1 MITNRRREHAVVLP
15 AGTPG
20 VLLGRDLAGVGGRE
34 GVLNGGRCARLNLTN
49 GIAEDLNVYF
59 LARVTRDAAPVVFG
73 GAVLPASESLSV
85 TFDRED
91 CAAWELAVM
100 TESANGGGVTV
111 DWTVLR

>member
-1 MITNRRREHAVVLP
+1 MITNRRREHTIVLP

-20 VLLGRDLAGVGGRE
+20 MLLGRDLAGVGGRE
-34 GVLNGGRCARLNLTN
+34 GVLNGGRSARLNLTN

-59 LARVTRDAAPVVFG
+59 LARATRDAAPVVFD
-73 GAVLPASESLSV
+73 GAVLPAS
-85 TFDRED
+85 ED